1 MPYLETQLEGF
12 FEAVESLK
20 KYRRAD
26 LIDNKGRNLLKE
38 LYTDLLPNDYI
49 LKKTLKEN
57 TTFLVG
63 RKGTGKSTIFLRL
76 EQELKTKKEYLPCYL
91 DVKTIYESSQTALA
105 STQEL
110 ETLLDSEL
118 LEKYLVERAFIQT
131 VLTTILNEISN
142 KFNSNTE
149 KLLKAIGLSKVEEVK
164 EKISELKHNI
174 ENNNY
179 LKKIELPILQT
190 INSKKTT
197 INEENDE
204 VASSIKGAELSAETT
219 VEGIKASFKTNSGI
233 EQKNNNKTAT
243 ENEDIFSNVFLKVF
257 QIKEVILGIK
267 EALSVLKIRHLY
279 ILLDDFS
286 EIDDTSI
293 NTFVD
298 VVLAPLNNW
307 SDEFIK
313 FKVAAYP
320 NRIYYGKIDPGKI
333 DTIELDFYSLYSEF
347 DRDKMETNAIEFT
360 KRILEKR
367 FNKFTSTQPDIF
379 FDTSTTSMEDY
390 YEILF
395 NASMNVP
402 RILGYIL
409 SYCYQSRIIYNNKI
423 NKSDIESAA
432 QRYYEDKIYSFFET
446 TTHSLVSLDEKI
458 TALQLKN
465 LLNLFLEKAKEIK
478 KRITTG
484 DLKGSLY
491 IQNKPYSSHFH
502 FDPRF
507 EEFIK
512 TLELNYFISK
522 YNDQTDRDKNQIS
535 VYSLNYGL
543 CKKHNIIWGKP
554 KGAKYRKYFIERP
567 FNYNK
572 LIKGFLS
579 DSERIICTNKDCK
592 KQFDIDDIKFLEFN
606 NFKCNV
612 CSAPVIIERLA
623 DEIKEV
629 IDKIDETKML
639 PTPEIKILKELQNSG
654 HDLYARDLA
663 QEIDYS
669 GQLIGWRGKKLAEKH
684 ELLTRTKESGKPY
697 KYGLT
702 EEGKEFF
709 LGWDK

>member
-1 MPYLETQLEGF
+1 MPYSETQLEGF

-26 LIDNKGRNLLKE
+26 LIDNKGRDLLKE

-91 DVKTIYESSQTALA
+91 DVKTIYESSQTVLS

-110 ETLLDSEL
+110 ETLLDSKL

-164 EKISELKHNI
+164 EKISELKNNI

-204 VASSIKGAELSAETT
+204 VASSIKGAELTAETT
-219 VEGIKASFKTNSGI
+219 EEGIKASFKTNSGI

-623 DEIKEV
+623 DNIKEV

-639 PTPEIKILKELQNSG
+639 PTPEIKILKELQNSD
-654 HDLYARDLA
+654 HDLYAKDLA

-669 GQLIGWRGKKLAEKH
+669 IQLISWRCKKLAEKH
-684 ELLTRTKESGKPY
+684 ELLTRTKENGKPY

>member
-1 MPYLETQLEGF
+1 MPYSETQLEGF

-26 LIDNKGRNLLKE
+26 LIDKKGRDLLKE

-91 DVKTIYESSQTALA
+91 DVKTIYESSQTVLS

-110 ETLLDSEL
+110 EALLDSKL

-219 VEGIKASFKTNSGI
+219 AEGIKASFKTNSGI
-233 EQKNNNKTAT
+233 EQKNNNKTTT

-367 FNKFTSTQPDIF
+367 FNKYTSTQPDIF

-395 NASMNVP
+395 NTSMNVP

-409 SYCYQSRIIYNNKI
+409 SYCYQSRIIYNHKI

-478 KRITTG
+478 
-484 DLKGSLY
+484 
-491 IQNKPYSSHFH
+491 
-502 FDPRF
+502 
-507 EEFIK
+507 
-512 TLELNYFISK
+512 
-522 YNDQTDRDKNQIS
+522 
-535 VYSLNYGL
+535 
-543 CKKHNIIWGKP
+543 
-554 KGAKYRKYFIERP
+554 
-567 FNYNK
+567 
-572 LIKGFLS
+572 
-579 DSERIICTNKDCK
+579 
-592 KQFDIDDIKFLEFN
+592 
-606 NFKCNV
+606 
-612 CSAPVIIERLA
+612 
-623 DEIKEV
+623 
-629 IDKIDETKML
+629 
-639 PTPEIKILKELQNSG
+639 
-654 HDLYARDLA
+654 
-663 QEIDYS
+663 
-669 GQLIGWRGKKLAEKH
+669 
-684 ELLTRTKESGKPY
+684 
-697 KYGLT
+697 
-702 EEGKEFF
+702 
-709 LGWDK
+709 

>member
-1 MPYLETQLEGF
+1 MPYSETQLEGF

-26 LIDNKGRNLLKE
+26 LIDNKGRDLLKE

-91 DVKTIYESSQTALA
+91 DVKTIYESSQTVLS

-110 ETLLDSEL
+110 ETLLDSKL

-164 EKISELKHNI
+164 EKISELKNNI

-204 VASSIKGAELSAETT
+204 VASSIKGAELTAETT
-219 VEGIKASFKTNSGI
+219 AEGIKASFKTNSGI

-286 EIDDTSI
+286 EIYDTSI

-623 DEIKEV
+623 DNIKEV

-639 PTPEIKILKELQNSG
+639 PTPEIKILKELQNSD
-654 HDLYARDLA
+654 HDLYAKDLA

-669 GQLIGWRGKKLAEKH
+669 IQLISWRCKKLAEKH
-684 ELLTRTKESGKPY
+684 ELLARTKENGKPY

>member
-1 MPYLETQLEGF
+1 MPYSETQLEGF

-26 LIDNKGRNLLKE
+26 LIDNKGRDLLKE

-91 DVKTIYESSQTALA
+91 DVKTIYESSQTVLS

-110 ETLLDSEL
+110 ETLLDSKL

-164 EKISELKHNI
+164 EKISELKNNI

-204 VASSIKGAELSAETT
+204 VASSIKGAELTAETT
-219 VEGIKASFKTNSGI
+219 AEGIKASFKTNSGI

-623 DEIKEV
+623 DNIKEV

-639 PTPEIKILKELQNSG
+639 PTPEIKILKELQNSD
-654 HDLYARDLA
+654 HDLYAKDLA

-669 GQLIGWRGKKLAEKH
+669 IQLISWRCKKLAEKH
-684 ELLTRTKESGKPY
+684 ELLTRTKENGKPY

>member
-1 MPYLETQLEGF
+1 MPYSETQLEGF

-26 LIDNKGRNLLKE
+26 LIDNKGRDLLKE

-91 DVKTIYESSQTALA
+91 DVKTIYESSQTVLS

-110 ETLLDSEL
+110 ETLLDSKL

-164 EKISELKHNI
+164 EKISELKNNI

-204 VASSIKGAELSAETT
+204 VASSIKGAELTAETT
-219 VEGIKASFKTNSGI
+219 AEGIKASFKTNSGI

-623 DEIKEV
+623 DNIKEV

-639 PTPEIKILKELQNSG
+639 PTPEIKILKELQNSD
-654 HDLYARDLA
+654 HDLYAKDLA

-669 GQLIGWRGKKLAEKH
+669 IQLISWRCKKLAEKH
-684 ELLTRTKESGKPY
+684 ELLARTKENGKPY

>member
-1 MPYLETQLEGF
+1 MPYSGTQLEGF

-26 LIDNKGRNLLKE
+26 LIDNKGRDLLKE

-91 DVKTIYESSQTALA
+91 DVKTIYESSQTVLS

-110 ETLLDSEL
+110 ETLLDSKL

-164 EKISELKHNI
+164 EKISELKNNI

-204 VASSIKGAELSAETT
+204 VASSIKGAELTAETT
-219 VEGIKASFKTNSGI
+219 AEGIKASFKTNSGI

-623 DEIKEV
+623 DNIKEV

-639 PTPEIKILKELQNSG
+639 PTPEIKILKELQNSD
-654 HDLYARDLA
+654 HDLYAKDLA

-669 GQLIGWRGKKLAEKH
+669 IQLISWRCKKLAEKH
-684 ELLTRTKESGKPY
+684 ELLTRTKENGKPY

>member
-1 MPYLETQLEGF
+1 MPYSETQLEGF

-26 LIDNKGRNLLKE
+26 LIDNKGRDLLKE

-91 DVKTIYESSQTALA
+91 DVKTIYESSQTVLS

-110 ETLLDSEL
+110 ETLLDSKL

-164 EKISELKHNI
+164 EKISELKNNI

-204 VASSIKGAELSAETT
+204 VASSIKGAELTAETT
-219 VEGIKASFKTNSGI
+219 AEGIKASFKTNSGI

-623 DEIKEV
+623 DNIKEV

-639 PTPEIKILKELQNSG
+639 PTPEIKILKELQNSD
-654 HDLYARDLA
+654 HDLYSKDLA

-669 GQLIGWRGKKLAEKH
+669 IQLISWRCKKLAEKH
-684 ELLTRTKESGKPY
+684 ELLARTKENGKPY

>member
-1 MPYLETQLEGF
+1 MPYSETQLEGF

-26 LIDNKGRNLLKE
+26 LIDNKGRDLLKE

-91 DVKTIYESSQTALA
+91 DVKTIYESSQTVLS

-110 ETLLDSEL
+110 ETLLDSKL

-164 EKISELKHNI
+164 EKISELKNNI

-204 VASSIKGAELSAETT
+204 VASSIKGAELTAETT
-219 VEGIKASFKTNSGI
+219 AEGIKASFKTNSGI

-543 CKKHNIIWGKP
+543 CKKYNIIWGKP

-623 DEIKEV
+623 DNIKEV

-639 PTPEIKILKELQNSG
+639 PTPEIKILKELQNSD
-654 HDLYARDLA
+654 HDLYAKDLA

-669 GQLIGWRGKKLAEKH
+669 IQLISWRCKKLAEKH
-684 ELLTRTKESGKPY
+684 ELLTRTKENGKPY

>member
-1 MPYLETQLEGF
+1 MPYSETQLEGF

-26 LIDNKGRNLLKE
+26 LIDNKGRDLLKE

-91 DVKTIYESSQTALA
+91 DVKTIYESSQTVLS

-110 ETLLDSEL
+110 ETLLDSKL

-219 VEGIKASFKTNSGI
+219 EEGIKASFKTNSGI
-233 EQKNNNKTAT
+233 EQKNNNKTTT

-313 FKVAAYP
+313 FKVAAYL

-395 NASMNVP
+395 N
-402 RILGYIL
+402 
-409 SYCYQSRIIYNNKI
+409 
-423 NKSDIESAA
+423 
-432 QRYYEDKIYSFFET
+432 T
-446 TTHSLVSLDEKI
+446 
-458 TALQLKN
+458 
-465 LLNLFLEKAKEIK
+465 
-478 KRITTG
+478 
-484 DLKGSLY
+484 
-491 IQNKPYSSHFH
+491 
-502 FDPRF
+502 
-507 EEFIK
+507 
-512 TLELNYFISK
+512 
-522 YNDQTDRDKNQIS
+522 
-535 VYSLNYGL
+535 
-543 CKKHNIIWGKP
+543 
-554 KGAKYRKYFIERP
+554 
-567 FNYNK
+567 
-572 LIKGFLS
+572 
-579 DSERIICTNKDCK
+579 
-592 KQFDIDDIKFLEFN
+592 
-606 NFKCNV
+606 
-612 CSAPVIIERLA
+612 
-623 DEIKEV
+623 
-629 IDKIDETKML
+629 
-639 PTPEIKILKELQNSG
+639 
-654 HDLYARDLA
+654 
-663 QEIDYS
+663 
-669 GQLIGWRGKKLAEKH
+669 
-684 ELLTRTKESGKPY
+684 
-697 KYGLT
+697 
-702 EEGKEFF
+702 
-709 LGWDK
+709 

>member
-1 MPYLETQLEGF
+1 MPYSETQLEGF

-26 LIDNKGRNLLKE
+26 LIDNKGRDLLKE

-91 DVKTIYESSQTALA
+91 DVKTIYESSQTVLS

-110 ETLLDSEL
+110 EALLDSKL

-219 VEGIKASFKTNSGI
+219 AEGIKASFKTNSGI
-233 EQKNNNKTAT
+233 EQKNNNKTTT

-395 NASMNVP
+395 NTSMNVP

-409 SYCYQSRIIYNNKI
+409 SYCYQSRIIYNHKI

-579 DSERIICTNKDCK
+579 DSERIICTNKD
-592 KQFDIDDIKFLEFN
+592 
-606 NFKCNV
+606 
-612 CSAPVIIERLA
+612 
-623 DEIKEV
+623 
-629 IDKIDETKML
+629 
-639 PTPEIKILKELQNSG
+639 
-654 HDLYARDLA
+654 
-663 QEIDYS
+663 
-669 GQLIGWRGKKLAEKH
+669 
-684 ELLTRTKESGKPY
+684 
-697 KYGLT
+697 
-702 EEGKEFF
+702 
-709 LGWDK
+709 

>member
-1 MPYLETQLEGF
+1 MPYSETQLEGF

-26 LIDNKGRNLLKE
+26 LIDNKGRDLLKE

-91 DVKTIYESSQTALA
+91 DVKTIYESSQTVLS

-110 ETLLDSEL
+110 ETLLDSKL

-219 VEGIKASFKTNSGI
+219 EEGIKASFKTNSGI
-233 EQKNNNKTAT
+233 EQKNNNKTTT

-293 NTFVD
+293 NT
-298 VVLAPLNNW
+298 A
-307 SDEFIK
+307 
-313 FKVAAYP
+313 
-320 NRIYYGKIDPGKI
+320 
-333 DTIELDFYSLYSEF
+333 
-347 DRDKMETNAIEFT
+347 
-360 KRILEKR
+360 
-367 FNKFTSTQPDIF
+367 
-379 FDTSTTSMEDY
+379 
-390 YEILF
+390 
-395 NASMNVP
+395 
-402 RILGYIL
+402 
-409 SYCYQSRIIYNNKI
+409 
-423 NKSDIESAA
+423 NKSD
-432 QRYYEDKIYSFFET
+432 FVF
-446 TTHSLVSLDEKI
+446 
-458 TALQLKN
+458 
-465 LLNLFLEKAKEIK
+465 
-478 KRITTG
+478 G
-484 DLKGSLY
+484 
-491 IQNKPYSSHFH
+491 
-502 FDPRF
+502 
-507 EEFIK
+507 
-512 TLELNYFISK
+512 
-522 YNDQTDRDKNQIS
+522 
-535 VYSLNYGL
+535 
-543 CKKHNIIWGKP
+543 
-554 KGAKYRKYFIERP
+554 
-567 FNYNK
+567 
-572 LIKGFLS
+572 
-579 DSERIICTNKDCK
+579 
-592 KQFDIDDIKFLEFN
+592 
-606 NFKCNV
+606 
-612 CSAPVIIERLA
+612 
-623 DEIKEV
+623 
-629 IDKIDETKML
+629 
-639 PTPEIKILKELQNSG
+639 
-654 HDLYARDLA
+654 
-663 QEIDYS
+663 
-669 GQLIGWRGKKLAEKH
+669 
-684 ELLTRTKESGKPY
+684 
-697 KYGLT
+697 
-702 EEGKEFF
+702 
-709 LGWDK
+709 

>member
-1 MPYLETQLEGF
+1 MPYSETQLEGF
-12 FEAVESLK
+12 FGAVESLK

-26 LIDNKGRNLLKE
+26 LIDNKGRDLLKE

-91 DVKTIYESSQTALA
+91 DVKTIYESSQTVLS

-110 ETLLDSEL
+110 ETLLDSKL

-219 VEGIKASFKTNSGI
+219 AEGIKASFKTNSGI
-233 EQKNNNKTAT
+233 EQKNNNKTTT

-313 FKVAAYP
+313 FKVTAYP

-395 NASMNVP
+395 NTSMNVP

-409 SYCYQSRIIYNNKI
+409 SYCYQSRIIYNHKI

-623 DEIKEV
+623 DNIKEV

-639 PTPEIKILKELQNSG
+639 PTPEIKILKELQNSD

-669 GQLIGWRGKKLAEKH
+669 SQLIGWRCKKLAEKH

-697 KYGLT
+697 KYGLK